1 MDVVLEALPWR
12 AGRHTRYTGD
22 GDAIGIEGRVVY
34 LPDRQLTFDEEVIDA
49 VWAQFDADDVR
60 FLCVLQP
67 ETIRIVGSDGRS
79 FDVAIPFKCN
89 AFWALNRGLL
99 LSVPSGHDVYYLGH
113 PLDPFVPVLTQ
124 HDVVFA
130 SAVPSM
136 VVTHNIE
143 TRTHSVFVPTLP
155 SSTLSMGLHACLDLT
170 SANVSRVFLATT
182 EQGEETLCFVADGH
196 VDIFLVGN
204 ASRIAVVDGIVDAVP
219 VNSVCGNGVRDMVVL
234 ERDGRLSIWTAGQR
248 RCDLN
253 TSPVASIADP
263 AGSEL
268 TLVLADG
275 NAFRARL
282 APMSTYPSRMGFD
295 ALCADPDIPRDVLF
309 AIITE
314 FHSSRRGERNSNP
327 GSIADREWRYLSAL
341 VVAVVSGRP
350 PTAAPKALGAG
361 QAWAV
366 LLSSDYHADESMSP
380 TFPFDPFSFVDDV
393 SKEVNEFGGS
403 ASRHPLGTVIL
414 ETLHLLYET
423 CKLSTLTACYLRRL
437 ASLLID
443 IARLCGRIDY
453 CAHYARDFGDLY
465 KGFAH
470 GGVFGSVMG
479 PGPFDVNSHLL
490 SYIRRQTPIPDVPHR
505 IRSTSFARMRQVILF
520 YEIIFGQNVDHRF
533 QEFPNVAALGTH
545 AASSRAQ
552 CLVLT
557 MVRDGFT
564 IASLNELPFG
574 VAMHLRSA
582 LRICR
587 NNPPPSWPAEAYAL
601 IGREDLFIDTSTLS
615 SLAPHA
621 ENAVCDDDDVSG
633 TSLVVQQSLFRF
645 GRDHRIAEVRRL
657 LRSDCTLTM
666 RIGTWQEMADQ
677 DSSQAVQQRLGDLCL
692 RSLALPVGRGMFTF
706 GSIRPVLTEPV
717 PIPPLNLTGVTSK
730 NLTVELDLAT
740 YPESWLRWPEFHNGV
755 AAGLRVVQ
763 QQSIDRAWVVFQR
776 PVEPTHEHAGLLLA
790 LGLQGH
796 LAGLSRSDL
805 YWYLS
810 KKHDPTTIA
819 VLLGLSAS
827 SRGTMDS
834 TVSRMLCL
842 HIPALLPSGFAD
854 LDVPILVQTTAL
866 LGIGLVYQGTCHR
879 LMSEVLLAEI
889 NKRPFLADGSCA
901 DREAHALA
909 AGLSLGL
916 VNLGR
921 GDDAPGLADLH
932 IEDCLLELMVGGKD
946 LSLLTAGK
954 RPGSSTA
961 THGRQPSISTSYDP
975 NSKSCLVREATM
987 TNVDVT
993 CPGAT
998 LALGLMFLKTN
1009 NLHIANRLAP
1019 PETNFELE
1027 STRPDFLLLRVLS
1040 RSLVLW
1046 DSIRPSR
1053 AWLQSAIPD
1062 ILSKHDL
1069 NDGERNCEVDV
1080 FASDA
1085 CVGDIDVETIRKS
1098 YCHIIAGACLALG
1111 IRFAGTANASASTL
1125 LHEHVSWFQR
1135 MKNQAALTRKLD
1147 RNTIDTCLATCALG
1161 YAVVLAGT
1169 GNLDALRLLR
1179 SLRRSLDSETSYGF
1193 NMALHMSIGLLFLGG
1208 GRSSLSTSSPAIA
1221 ALVIAL
1227 FPRFPMSTTDNRD
1240 HVQAFRHLYVLAV
1253 EPRYLETRDVDN
1265 GRPCYVPLVVQLSHG
1280 EQRNIIAPCLLP
1292 SPDTVESIRVESP
1305 RFWPLVLDLKGSD
1318 AHKSLVV
1325 QNGVMFVK
1333 RKTGHLPYRQDPL
1346 GRRGILSRSFPRLTH
1361 LSSGKQSQRRAAVHR
1376 EAFVESFAADS
1387 VLVEF
1392 AKDFCG
1398 EGTPS
1403 GEFSTAVLFECL
1415 TRDTPDMIP
1424 TYFAVYEIVNDLAR
1438 QVNSLGIWQIK
1449 FALELCSSQ
1458 SGSPNGNVIQEEF
1471 LMAVRSHLHAYFSSP
1486 EFDAALSHYIGQS
1499 GSYPSTPMFGYSQS
1513 TTAVLFSMFLTFFDI
1528 PLHAK
1533 LSQCLDSLR
1542 QWPPGGN
1549 FLPKL
1554 SRMFPT
1560 VPVQGLVRI
1569 ERAVKAMRLH
1579 AEQVA

>member
-34 LPDRQLTFDEEVIDA
+34 LPDRQLTFDEEAIDA

-155 SSTLSMGLHACLDLT
+155 SSTLSM
-170 SANVSRVFLATT
+170 ATT

-219 VNSVCGNGVRDMVVL
+219 VNSVCGDGVRDMVVL
-234 ERDGRLSIWTAGQR
+234 ERDGRLSIWTAGKR

-268 TLVLADG
+268 TVVLADG

-282 APMSTYPSRMGFD
+282 APMSTYPSRMVFD

-314 FHSSRRGERNSNP
+314 FHSSRRGERNCGP

-366 LLSSDYHADESMSP
+366 LLSSDYHADESTSP

-437 ASLLID
+437 ASLLFD

-453 CAHYARDFGDLY
+453 SAHYARDFGDLY

-470 GGVFGSVMG
+470 G
-479 PGPFDVNSHLL
+479 
-490 SYIRRQTPIPDVPHR
+490 
-505 IRSTSFARMRQVILF
+505 
-520 YEIIFGQNVDHRF
+520 
-533 QEFPNVAALGTH
+533 
-545 AASSRAQ
+545 
-552 CLVLT
+552 
-557 MVRDGFT
+557 
-564 IASLNELPFG
+564 
-574 VAMHLRSA
+574 
-582 LRICR
+582 
-587 NNPPPSWPAEAYAL
+587 
-601 IGREDLFIDTSTLS
+601 
-615 SLAPHA
+615 
-621 ENAVCDDDDVSG
+621 
-633 TSLVVQQSLFRF
+633 
-645 GRDHRIAEVRRL
+645 
-657 LRSDCTLTM
+657 
-666 RIGTWQEMADQ
+666 
-677 DSSQAVQQRLGDLCL
+677 
-692 RSLALPVGRGMFTF
+692 
-706 GSIRPVLTEPV
+706 
-717 PIPPLNLTGVTSK
+717 
-730 NLTVELDLAT
+730 
-740 YPESWLRWPEFHNGV
+740 
-755 AAGLRVVQ
+755 LRVVQ
-763 QQSIDRAWVVFQR
+763 QQSIDRAWV
-776 PVEPTHEHAGLLLA
+776 
-790 LGLQGH
+790 GH

-1053 AWLQSAIPD
+1053 AWLQSTIPD

-1318 AHKSLVV
+1318 AHKSLIV

-1471 LMAVRSHLHAYFSSP
+1471 LMAVRSHLNAYFSSP